1 MSDNLMSKGE
11 VVGLII
17 RLAAL
22 TTVSYFT
29 MVSSSPII
37 LYMDSKYH

>member
-29 MVSSSPII
+29 MVSS
-37 LYMDSKYH
+37 